1 MNRNTVFTIIGI
13 VVLITLL
20 AGYKGCSIYTA
31 IQQNANFAP
40 PPEAITSAVA
50 KEETWTNK
58 LSAVGSLMAMQGVTI
73 SAEEAGKVTK
83 IGFESGSAVN
93 QGDLLVEIDT
103 SVEEA
108 KLKGALAWEARTQ
121 KALTRSQQLRTNNA
135 VSADELDNASG
146 EYQRAASEVESLK
159 ATIAKKRIT
168 APFAGKT
175 GIRMVNVG
183 EYLSQGTPIV
193 PLHSLG
199 TLYTNFSLPQQALAK
214 LKVGQSVSLAVDA
227 FPNENFEGKINAIN
241 PNVSDSNR
249 NVEVQATIK
258 NDDERLR
265 PGMFVT
271 AHVSLAEETKVIAL
285 PVTSIN
291 YAPYGDSV
299 YIIEK
304 VKDPKDPT
312 KEFDGVRQQF
322 VKIGSKQGDQVAIL
336 SGIKPG
342 EQVATSGLFKL
353 RPGASVAINNA
364 HAPSDSKSPS
374 PADT

>member
-1 MNRNTVFTIIGI
+1 
-13 VVLITLL
+13 
-20 AGYKGCSIYTA
+20 
-31 IQQNANFAP
+31 
-40 PPEAITSAVA
+40 
-50 KEETWTNK
+50 
-58 LSAVGSLMAMQGVTI
+58 
-73 SAEEAGKVTK
+73 
-83 IGFESGSAVN
+83 
-93 QGDLLVEIDT
+93 
-103 SVEEA
+103 
-108 KLKGALAWEARTQ
+108 
-121 KALTRSQQLRTNNA
+121 
-135 VSADELDNASG
+135 
-146 EYQRAASEVESLK
+146 
-159 ATIAKKRIT
+159 
-168 APFAGKT
+168 
-175 GIRMVNVG
+175 MVNVG